1 MKYQIRTLQK
11 YLSNGIKIIL
21 VKQKNF
27 LDTKDKVDEN
37 TFHHVGIYSYTI
49 NSIKDFVK
57 LPTSKNE
64 KLLNLEQY
72 RAMDAGIGIGV
83 TLVNN
88 IPPSIDT
95 KEDLNLI
102 ETIIR
107 ENNE

>member
-1 MKYQIRTLQK
+1 
-11 YLSNGIKIIL
+11 
-21 VKQKNF
+21 
-27 LDTKDKVDEN
+27 
-37 TFHHVGIYSYTI
+37 
-49 NSIKDFVK
+49 
-57 LPTSKNE
+57 
-64 KLLNLEQY
+64 
-72 RAMDAGIGIGV
+72 MDAGIGIGV